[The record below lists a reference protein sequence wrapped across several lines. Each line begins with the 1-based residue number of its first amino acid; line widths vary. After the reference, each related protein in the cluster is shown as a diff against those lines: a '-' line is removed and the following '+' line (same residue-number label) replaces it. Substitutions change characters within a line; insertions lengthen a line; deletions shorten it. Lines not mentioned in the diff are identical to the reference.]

1 MPTPTLAQLDPKQA
15 AQQLL
20 EEQSDATWLA
30 SFAAELDRR
39 LATDQ
44 LTRVMTLWKLS
55 RSELGR
61 LFGVSRQGVTK
72 WLDEGVPAERV
83 QQVADLG
90 AMSDLL
96 MRYLKR
102 DRIAAV
108 VRRPA
113 ANLGDV
119 SLLDL
124 VAQGH
129 SREAL
134 AATRQ
139 MFDFGDAHA

>member
-1 MPTPTLAQLDPKQA
+1 MSTPTLAQLDPKQA
-15 AQQLL
+15 AQQLV

-44 LTRVMTLWKLS
+44 LARAMTLWKLS

-83 QQVADLG
+83 EQVADLT
-90 AMSDLL
+90 AMTDLL
-96 MRYLKR
+96 VRYLKR

-108 VRRPA
+108 VRRA
-113 ANLGDV
+113 APNLGGV

-124 VAQGH
+124 VAAGR
-129 SREAL
+129 SDKAL
-134 AATRQ
+134 AATQQ
-139 MFDFGDAHA
+139 MFAFGDAHA

>member
-1 MPTPTLAQLDPKQA
+1 MSTPTLAQLDPKRA
-15 AQQLL
+15 AQQLI
-20 EEQSDATWLA
+20 EAQSDTTWLA

-72 WLDEGVPAERV
+72 WIDEGVPAERV
-83 QQVADLG
+83 QQVADLV
-90 AMSDLL
+90 AMNDLL
-96 MRYLKR
+96 VRHLKR

-108 VRRPA
+108 VRRSAP
-113 ANLGDV
+113 NLGGV
-119 SLLDL
+119 SLLHL
-124 VAQGH
+124 VGQGH

-134 AATRQ
+134 AATRR

>member
-1 MPTPTLAQLDPKQA
+1 MSTPALAQLDPKQA
-15 AQQLL
+15 AQRLV

-39 LATDQ
+39 LAPDQ
-44 LTRVMTLWKLS
+44 LARVMALWKLS

-83 QQVADLG
+83 EQVADLT
-90 AMSDLL
+90 AMNDLL
-96 MRYLKR
+96 VRYLKR

-108 VRRPA
+108 VRRA
-113 ANLGDV
+113 APNLGGV

-124 VAQGH
+124 VATGR
-129 SREAL
+129 SDKAL
-134 AATRQ
+134 AATQQ
-139 MFDFGDAHA
+139 MFSFGDAHA